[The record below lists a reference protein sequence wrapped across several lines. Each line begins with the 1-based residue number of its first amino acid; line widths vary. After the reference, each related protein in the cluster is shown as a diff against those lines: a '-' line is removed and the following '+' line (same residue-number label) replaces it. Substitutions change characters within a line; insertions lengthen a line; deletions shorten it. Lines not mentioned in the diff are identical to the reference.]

1 LHHHLI
7 FIGTQTNIGGIGHL
21 TILSI
26 MDSIIGIDLDF
37 MDSIIGIDTIVG
49 DGDMDIHSIITMV
62 GEMRWTIMHGKTEI
76 EEMLLI

>member
-1 LHHHLI
+1 MISIGIIECIEVHLHHHLI
-7 FIGTQTNIGGIGHL
+7 SIGTQINIGGTGHL

-37 MDSIIGIDTIVG
+37 MDGVGIIGIDTIVG

-62 GEMRWTIMHGKTEI
+62 GEMR
-76 EEMLLI
+76 

>member
-7 FIGTQTNIGGIGHL
+7 SIGIHINIGGIGHL

-26 MDSIIGIDLDF
+26 MDLIIGIDLDF

-49 DGDMDIHSIITMV
+49 DGDMGIHSIIMV
-62 GEMRWTIMHGKTEI
+62 GEIRWTIMHGKTEI
-76 EEMLLI
+76 EEMLLM